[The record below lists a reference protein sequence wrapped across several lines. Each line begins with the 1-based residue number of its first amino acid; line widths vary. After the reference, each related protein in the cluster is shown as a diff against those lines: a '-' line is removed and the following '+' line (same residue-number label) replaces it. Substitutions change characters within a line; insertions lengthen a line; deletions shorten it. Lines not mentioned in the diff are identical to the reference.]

1 MENINNISIIIV
13 LIILSFG
20 ILGLKRGVIKEAA
33 VVLGN
38 IAAIILAF
46 LLKGLLAN
54 FLINLFP
61 PFRVNSVFG
70 PLSSLSIIFY
80 QLIAFLVLLI
90 IFHFIL
96 RIIVSLSGIISK
108 IVDATVILILPN
120 RIFGF
125 VLGII
130 EGYIIMFIVLNVLMI
145 PLSSND
151 DFMNSK
157 VRKSIMEDTPV
168 LKDSFGGINTT
179 LEEIMALDKS
189 DSKNSLNLKVIDI
202 LLKNKIV
209 TVDEVKE
216 LETNKKIIDI
226 NNLDTVTNKYEG

>member
-1 MENINNISIIIV
+1 
-13 LIILSFG
+13 
-20 ILGLKRGVIKEAA
+20 
-33 VVLGN
+33 
-38 IAAIILAF
+38 
-46 LLKGLLAN
+46 
-54 FLINLFP
+54 
-61 PFRVNSVFG
+61 
-70 PLSSLSIIFY
+70 
-80 QLIAFLVLLI
+80 
-90 IFHFIL
+90 
-96 RIIVSLSGIISK
+96 
-108 IVDATVILILPN
+108 
-120 RIFGF
+120 
-125 VLGII
+125 
-130 EGYIIMFIVLNVLMI
+130 MFIVLNVLMI

-226 NNLDTVTNKYEG
+226 NNLDTVTNKYEGWW

>member
-1 MENINNISIIIV
+1 
-13 LIILSFG
+13 
-20 ILGLKRGVIKEAA
+20 
-33 VVLGN
+33 
-38 IAAIILAF
+38 
-46 LLKGLLAN
+46 
-54 FLINLFP
+54 
-61 PFRVNSVFG
+61 
-70 PLSSLSIIFY
+70 
-80 QLIAFLVLLI
+80 
-90 IFHFIL
+90 
-96 RIIVSLSGIISK
+96 
-108 IVDATVILILPN
+108 
-120 RIFGF
+120 
-125 VLGII
+125 
-130 EGYIIMFIVLNVLMI
+130 MFIVLNVLMI

-168 LKDSFGGINTT
+168 LKNSFGGINTT

>member
-1 MENINNISIIIV
+1 MENINNISVLIV
-13 LIILSFG
+13 LIILGFG
-20 ILGLKRGVIKEAA
+20 VLGLKRGIIKETA

-38 IAAIILAF
+38 VVAIILAF
-46 LLKGLLAN
+46 LLKGLLAS

-70 PLSSLSIIFY
+70 PLSSLSLIFY
-80 QLIAFLVLLI
+80 QLMAFLMILIVLR
-90 IFHFIL
+90 FIL
-96 RIIVSLSGIISK
+96 KIIVSLSGIVSK

-125 VLGII
+125 ILGII
-130 EGYIIMFIVLNVLMI
+130 EGYIIMFIALNFLMI
-145 PLSSND
+145 PLSTNN
-151 DFMNSK
+151 DFMSSK
-157 VRKSIMEDTPV
+157 IRKYIMEDTPI

-179 LEEIMALDKS
+179 LEEIMELDKS
-189 DSKNSLNLKVIDI
+189 DSQNNLNLKVIDI

-216 LETNKKIIDI
+216 LEANKKIIDI
-226 NNLDTVTNKYEG
+226 KDLDTVTSKYEG

>member
-1 MENINNISIIIV
+1 
-13 LIILSFG
+13 
-20 ILGLKRGVIKEAA
+20 
-33 VVLGN
+33 
-38 IAAIILAF
+38 
-46 LLKGLLAN
+46 
-54 FLINLFP
+54 
-61 PFRVNSVFG
+61 
-70 PLSSLSIIFY
+70 
-80 QLIAFLVLLI
+80 
-90 IFHFIL
+90 
-96 RIIVSLSGIISK
+96 
-108 IVDATVILILPN
+108 
-120 RIFGF
+120 
-125 VLGII
+125 
-130 EGYIIMFIVLNVLMI
+130 MFIVLNVLMI

-168 LKDSFGGINTT
+168 LKNSFGGIKTT

-189 DSKNSLNLKVIDI
+189 DSENSLNLKVIDI

>member
-1 MENINNISIIIV
+1 MENINNISILLV

-38 IAAIILAF
+38 IVAIILAF
-46 LLKGLLAN
+46 LLKGLLAS

-130 EGYIIMFIVLNVLMI
+130 EGYIIMCIVLNILMI

-189 DSKNSLNLKVIDI
+189 DSENSLNLKVIDI
-202 LLKNKIV
+202 L
-209 TVDEVKE
+209 
-216 LETNKKIIDI
+216 
-226 NNLDTVTNKYEG
+226 

>member
-1 MENINNISIIIV
+1 
-13 LIILSFG
+13 
-20 ILGLKRGVIKEAA
+20 
-33 VVLGN
+33 
-38 IAAIILAF
+38 
-46 LLKGLLAN
+46 
-54 FLINLFP
+54 
-61 PFRVNSVFG
+61 
-70 PLSSLSIIFY
+70 
-80 QLIAFLVLLI
+80 
-90 IFHFIL
+90 
-96 RIIVSLSGIISK
+96 
-108 IVDATVILILPN
+108 
-120 RIFGF
+120 
-125 VLGII
+125 
-130 EGYIIMFIVLNVLMI
+130 MFIVLNVLMI

>member
-1 MENINNISIIIV
+1 
-13 LIILSFG
+13 
-20 ILGLKRGVIKEAA
+20 
-33 VVLGN
+33 
-38 IAAIILAF
+38 
-46 LLKGLLAN
+46 
-54 FLINLFP
+54 
-61 PFRVNSVFG
+61 
-70 PLSSLSIIFY
+70 
-80 QLIAFLVLLI
+80 
-90 IFHFIL
+90 
-96 RIIVSLSGIISK
+96 
-108 IVDATVILILPN
+108 
-120 RIFGF
+120 
-125 VLGII
+125 
-130 EGYIIMFIVLNVLMI
+130 MFIALNILMI

-226 NNLDTVTNKYEG
+226 KDLDTVTNKYEG